1 MEFQK
6 VKAEQSRIANAG
18 GSDNVRG
25 TDSSVNPEYSDISK
39 IKSS

>member
-6 VKAEQSRIANAG
+6 VKAEQSRIANA
-18 GSDNVRG
+18 NAN
-25 TDSSVNPEYSDISK
+25 SSINPEYSDK

>member
-6 VKAEQSRIANAG
+6 VKAEQSRIANAC
-18 GSDNVRG
+18 GSDDN
-25 TDSSVNPEYSDISK
+25 SSVNPEYSDNSK